1 MTNRPAAGNSAR
13 GGHAGRGGLGGQPS
27 SSPTSATA
35 SRPST
40 LDPTSG
46 PFVPGAKLPAPQTN
60 NDSWKSPGSVLNTNH
75 APQQLVIQ
83 TAVNNPPKTNS
94 KLSLLES
101 LHSEGLRANVAS
113 SGERSNVLT
122 NFLSIKQ
129 RPCTLFVYTLEFIKT
144 YDEHDK
150 PVSVKHKFDRK
161 GLFNS
166 LLLNAAYVQLS
177 QAPRKW
183 VTDYFNIW
191 SATPLFHDVDYTSVP
206 NSVSIQGAR
215 NPNSG
220 KTIPDVEIAQ
230 IVFHRT
236 IDLQQTIGQLYS
248 KSTGGLKGDSDAALL
263 SRGLNAIITSHATAV
278 AQQPNPNLIQSGANK
293 FYQTARSFELA
304 AFRSDIIKG
313 LHGFFVS
320 VRPGSQQLFLNI
332 NLRCSPFLKEKI
344 NASDVI
350 NAVNRDFSQASAI
363 LRGVRV
369 NIHASQQLEFVTSVE
384 NRFDGRSV
392 NVGKDPRKHPG
403 REQWEFPDKVQTAE
417 LSPYRQQLN
426 PVQTSKM
433 IKEALKRPSEYRED
447 IMGNVLAEL
456 GLQPNSTF
464 SSDLARGFGIVVESK
479 LCSVPCRFFSA
490 PKLQYEKI
498 LEPRDGKGDWQL
510 TSEKLFSPCHKLQVT
525 VLDLTGLAAYWPR
538 EYVQPA
544 EDFPDR
550 FEEVFRRAIAS
561 LGITLSSWSYPNHH
575 IQQDSTGKFSEDSIY
590 QVLQRQQSLMSSEKG
605 VVAFIFLIPQKDY
618 DLYAMIKRVA
628 DLRMGINTTCLV
640 ANSRVVK
647 FQSNDSKSVQ
657 HCANVGL
664 KLNLKD
670 ESGINHYIDRA
681 KFTELF
687 TRPDDA
693 CQPICDT
700 IVIGADVTHPVGHC
714 APGCPSIAAVVGSV
728 DDNFAT
734 FPGSMR
740 LQRGRQEII
749 TDLAD
754 MVKERLIDWADKHEG
769 RLPGMMLFYRDG
781 VGENQFETVR
791 EKEISQVQ
799 QAYDMAY
806 KYFNKESYATGP
818 GKKESQ
824 YPFKV
829 TFIIVGKRHNTRFF
843 PQSWKDGIPN
853 GNLKP
858 GLVVDQV
865 ITHPYIT
872 DFYLMSHAAIQG
884 TGKPAHYFVLK
895 NGMALSS
902 DRLQEITHAFCYN
915 YARATRS
922 VSYCAP
928 AYYADRLCDRG
939 RAYIRDWLV
948 GRINAHPHMKRDNES
963 SEAHRDRV
971 ASFLQNSP
979 YYNHHTA
986 LQKYGQPRKNPWHPD
1001 LDNKMFYL

>member
-1 MTNRPAAGNSAR
+1 MRDSTSYPYLSNPQGYDPNAPIFIPATGTAPSANNRPWIV
-13 GGHAGRGGLGGQPS
+13 S
-27 SSPTSATA
+27 S
-35 SRPST
+35 
-40 LDPTSG
+40 
-46 PFVPGAKLPAPQTN
+46 
-60 NDSWKSPGSVLNTNH
+60 SVLNTSH
-75 APQQLVIQ
+75 TSEQLVVQ
-83 TAVNNPPKTNS
+83 TAVNNPSEKS
-94 KLSLLES
+94 QLGLLES
-101 LHSEGLRANVAS
+101 LQSNGFRTDVAS
-113 SGERSNVLT
+113 TGARSTVLT

-129 RPCTLFVYTLEFIKT
+129 RPTTLFVYTIEFIKGF
-144 YDEHDK
+144 DDHEK
-150 PVSVKHKFDRK
+150 PVSVKHKFDRQ
-161 GLFNS
+161 GLFDSMVNDT
-166 LLLNAAYVQLS
+166 AYVQL
-177 QAPRKW
+177 QQNAHKW
-183 VTDYFNIW
+183 VTDFYNIW
-191 SATPLFHDVDYTSVP
+191 SAVPLFHDIDYTRVP
-206 NSVSIQGAR
+206 NAIPIQGAQ

-220 KTIPDVEIAQ
+220 KRISNVEVAQ
-230 IVFHRT
+230 IIFHRT
-236 IDLQQTIGQLYS
+236 IDLQKTIGQLYS
-248 KSTGGLKGDSDAALL
+248 KTTGGLKGNTDAALL
-263 SRGLNAIITSHATAV
+263 SRGLNAIITRHATNTARQ
-278 AQQPNPNLIQSGANK
+278 ANPTLIQSGAYK
-293 FYQTARSFELA
+293 FYQTARSFELVT
-304 AFRSDIIKG
+304 FRSNIVKG

-320 VRPGSQQLFLNI
+320 VRPGSQQLLLNV
-332 NLRCSPFLKEKI
+332 NLRCSPFLKGKI
-344 NASDVI
+344 KAWDVI

-363 LRGVRV
+363 LRGVKV
-369 NIHASQQLEFVTSVE
+369 SIHASQQLEFVTSVE
-384 NRFDGRSV
+384 NRFNGRSV

-403 REQWEFPDKVQTAE
+403 REQWEFPDKLQTAE

-433 IKEALKRPSEYRED
+433 IKEALKRPSEYCED

-456 GLQPNSTF
+456 GLQPTSTF
-464 SSDLARGFGIVVESK
+464 SSDLARDFGIVVESK

-544 EDFPDR
+544 EDFPER
-550 FEEVFRRAIAS
+550 FEKVFRKAIAS

-575 IQQDSTGKFSEDSIY
+575 IQQDSTGKLSEDSIY
-590 QVLQRQQSLMSSEKG
+590 QVLQRQQSLTSSEKG
-605 VVAFIFLIPQKDY
+605 IVAFIFLIPQKDY

-628 DLRMGINTTCLV
+628 DLRMGNNTTCLV
-640 ANSRVVK
+640 GNSNVLK
-647 FQSNDSKSVQ
+647 FHSNTSHSVQ

-670 ESGINHYIDRA
+670 ESGVNHYIERA
-681 KFTELF
+681 KFIELF
-687 TRPDDA
+687 TPSDYA
-693 CQPICDT
+693 CQSECDT

-740 LQRGRQEII
+740 LQRGRQEVIAN
-749 TDLAD
+749 LAD
-754 MVKERLIDWADKHEG
+754 MVKERLIDWAGKHEG

-806 KYFNKESYATGP
+806 KYLNKESYATGP
-818 GKKESQ
+818 GKKESL

-843 PQSWKDGIPN
+843 PQSLKDSIPN
-853 GNLKP
+853 GNVKP

-948 GRINAHPHMKRDNES
+948 GRVNAQPHMKRDNES

-971 ASFLQNSP
+971 ASFLQDSP